1 VDNQTKTAE
10 SPGGLGMFYPPVDA
24 NREKYFVN
32 FEHRAVLEI
41 FIDFW
46 PNNPHIWFSCS
57 SYMIEKEYA

>member
-1 VDNQTKTAE
+1 MVYPSVDT
-10 SPGGLGMFYPPVDA
+10 
-24 NREKYFVN
+24 NREKHFVR
-32 FEHRAVLEI
+32 FEHIAVLEI